1 MQETCKPKLTIRKG
15 DTEPITLV
23 FSGEDAPDE
32 TVEVLFTVKKSIN
45 SPDAMIEKKV
55 PITDGRC
62 VIELSAEETD
72 IQHGYYL
79 WDIRFRYP
87 DGSIFTPM
95 GPARFEVVGTVGDTE
110 GFDRCVSIDDSV
122 ADGDGTT
129 DNVTDGTT
137 DGETDGTDG
146 SDAGQGGEAGG

>member
-1 MQETCKPKLTIRKG
+1 MQETCKLKLTIRKG

-23 FSGEDAPDE
+23 FSGDDVPDE

-45 SPDAMIEKKV
+45 SPDATIEKKV
-55 PITDGRC
+55 PITDGKC

-95 GPARFEVVGTVGDTE
+95 EPALFEVIGTAGDTK
-110 GFDRCVSIDDSV
+110 GFDRCVLIDDSGE
-122 ADGDGTT
+122 DGDGTA
-129 DNVTDGTT
+129 DGA
-137 DGETDGTDG
+137 TDGTDG
-146 SDAGQGGEAGG
+146 SDAGQGGEADG